1 MRSGEWSEL
10 CGPLREAG
18 RPESSCALS
27 KQVTRL
33 PNTVT
38 QSRAYIPTQAHAFT
52 QILIVTRS
60 HTHTLKFLV
69 TRSHSSTP
77 CYTLT
82 CTDTSTQSHTL
93 TPSNSQSHVLTSSH
107 FIVTSHTH
115 PGAPGAPN
123 RVKHR
128 GYAPSMCRNAHTHIH
143 TNSHSYTFSRTVTIV
158 SHTHSHCSHTHTY
171 KDSANSRDFVP
182 PLLGHHQ
189 IVYICESV
197 FD

>member
-1 MRSGEWSEL
+1 MWAIEG
-10 CGPLREAG
+10 G
-18 RPESSCALS
+18 RPPRVLVCPEQTGNPSPKHSH
-27 KQVTRL
+27 
-33 PNTVT
+33 TVT
-38 QSRAYIPTQAHAFT
+38 QSRAHIPTQAHAFT

-182 PLLGHHQ
+182 PLLGQSHPKTL
-189 IVYICESV
+189 
-197 FD
+197 

>member
-18 RPESSCALS
+18 RPGSSCALS

-128 GYAPSMCRNAHTHIH
+128 GYAPSMCRNAHTHSHKFSQLYILSH
-143 TNSHSYTFSRTVTIV
+143 CHNSLSHTFSLLTHAHIQRLCKLPRFRTP
-158 SHTHSHCSHTHTY
+158 SPWP
-171 KDSANSRDFVP
+171 KP
-182 PLLGHHQ
+182 P
-189 IVYICESV
+189 
-197 FD
+197 

>member
-18 RPESSCALS
+18 RPGSSCALS

-171 KDSANSRDFVP
+171 KDSANTQNYLSLHRTKQ
-182 PLLGHHQ
+182 LH
-189 IVYICESV
+189 
-197 FD
+197 